1 MKCLLKILFFNGQ
14 NRVRGQRY
22 MIPHINLKIL
32 PPAPPFT
39 LVLKVRHLPLLRC
52 YFQSTFPQGTSVSVL
67 HYFNEKKFTLD
78 ILQMDYSATVT
89 STISW
94 FILNSTFIFNCLDN
108 VSCKPFFE
116 SSSLKFPQSKIHE

>member
-1 MKCLLKILFFNGQ
+1 MIPHIDLKILF
-14 NRVRGQRY
+14 
-22 MIPHINLKIL
+22 PL
-32 PPAPPFT
+32 PRPPST

-52 YFQSTFPQGTSVSVL
+52 YSQPTFPQGTSVSVL

-94 FILNSTFIFNCLDN
+94 FI
-108 VSCKPFFE
+108 
-116 SSSLKFPQSKIHE
+116 